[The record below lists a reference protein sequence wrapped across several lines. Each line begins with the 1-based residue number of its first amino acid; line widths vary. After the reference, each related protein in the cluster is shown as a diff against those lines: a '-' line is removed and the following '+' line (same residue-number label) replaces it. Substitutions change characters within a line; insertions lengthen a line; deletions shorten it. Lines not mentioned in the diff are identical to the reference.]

1 MKKQNSE
8 KYKVIKKASDKKSVK
23 YYLTLKKAEQVAIEV
38 LDMVENLKELSGKKI
53 REKTLEFK
61 KRLSNGETLDDILV
75 EAFSVAYKAIQEVYG
90 ISLYKVQIMGGFGLH
105 SGDVSEM
112 KTGEGK
118 TLTAILPAYLNALQG
133 EGVHVITVNEYLA
146 SRDSYN
152 TGKVF
157 SLLGL
162 KTSFVN
168 SQMDPDQKREA
179 YNSDITYLVHSE
191 LGFDYLRDN
200 LVSEIQQKM
209 QRKMNFAIVDE
220 VDSILI
226 DEARTPLIISGGKSF
241 EDSDYEKARDLVLKL
256 SDEDYQNDMET
267 KRTFLTDSGIK
278 KAQEFYG
285 FDNLY
290 SFENSLTVHL
300 ISNALQARHMF
311 EKDVDYTIK
320 DDEIVLIDSFTGR
333 LLDGR
338 RLSEGLHQAIE
349 AKEEVEINPETKV
362 FASITYQNLFRMYK
376 KLSGMSGTALSE
388 EEEFLDIY
396 NMRVLSIPTNLPIKR
411 IDYVDVVFASR
422 KAKYKSLVRRIQE
435 IHETGQ
441 PILIGTRS
449 VQESELI
456 SNMISEFNI
465 KHEVLNAKNHAREA
479 DIIENAGLLNQVTI
493 STNMA
498 GRGTDIKL
506 GKGVIE
512 KGGLFVLGTERN
524 EARRIDDQLRGRA
537 GRQGDIGASQFYV
550 SLEDEIM
557 QRAGLGRVKKF
568 LKSMDEDP
576 ISSRS
581 VQKAITVAQK
591 KLEGTNYD
599 YRKGVVEY
607 DDVLNTQRIITYKQ
621 RDMILKLHETKEAVE
636 KMVINF
642 VSGYYNDKYFEKLM
656 KSHAEDYF
664 QLFIKEDFLEKFNI
678 EIKHELDELSI
689 EEIREKMIYII
700 MYNLEIKAQEFIKAS
715 KDFNVFVKGN
725 LLMSLDNAWQDQ
737 INRLNK
743 LKVVIKYRQYSQ
755 KNPVQVYIHEAD
767 KAFEFYK
774 NQISENFIKS
784 ILDFSLENAMMGI
797 SQENSRKTKELIME

>member
-1 MKKQNSE
+1 MKKENSE
-8 KYKVIKKASDKKSVK
+8 KYKVIKKTTDKKSVK

-38 LDMVENLKELSGKKI
+38 LELVANSNDLNGKKL
-53 REKTLEFK
+53 REKTVEFK
-61 KRLSNGETLDDILV
+61 ARLSNGETLDDILV
-75 EAFSVAYKAIQEVYG
+75 EAFSTAYKAVQEVYG
-90 ISLYKVQIMGGFGLH
+90 ISLYKVQVMGGFGLH
-105 SGDVSEM
+105 TGDVSEM

-118 TLTAILPAYLNALQG
+118 TLTAILPAYLNALSG

-146 SRDSYN
+146 SRDAYN

-157 SLLGL
+157 NLLGL
-162 KTSFVN
+162 KTAFVN
-168 SQMDPDQKREA
+168 SQMSPEEKKDA
-179 YNSDITYLVHSE
+179 YNADITYLVHSE

-200 LVSEIQQKM
+200 LVSEISQKM

-241 EDSDYEKARDLVLKL
+241 EDSDYEKARDLVSTLE
-256 SDEDYQNDMET
+256 DIDYQNDMET
-267 KRTFLTDSGIK
+267 KRTFLTESGIK
-278 KAQEFYG
+278 KTQEFYG

-349 AKEEVEINPETKV
+349 AKENVEINPETKV

-376 KLSGMSGTALSE
+376 KLSGMSGTAISE

-396 NMRVLSIPTNLPIKR
+396 NMRVLSIPTNLPIQR

-422 KAKYKSLVRRIQE
+422 EAKYKSLVKRIQQ

-456 SNMISEFNI
+456 SNRI
-465 KHEVLNAKNHAREA
+465 KELGIQHEVLNAKNHAREA

-621 RDMILKLHETKEAVE
+621 RDSILKLNDTKLAVE
-636 KMVINF
+636 RMIINF
-642 VSGYYNDKYFEKLM
+642 VNNYYSDKYFIKL
-656 KSHAEDYF
+656 KDVHAEEYS
-664 QLFIKEDFLEKFNI
+664 QLFIKEEFLEKFGI
-678 EIKHELDELSI
+678 EIHHELDEMSV
-689 EEIREKMIYII
+689 EEIREKII
-700 MYNLEIKAQEFIKAS
+700 EILMSNFEQRAQQFAKAKR
-715 KDFNVFVKGN
+715 DFNVFVKGN
-725 LLMSLDNAWQDQ
+725 LLMSLDNAWQEQ
-737 INRLNK
+737 INKLNK
-743 LKVVIKYRQYSQ
+743 LKVVIRYRQYSQ
-755 KNPVQVYIHEAD
+755 KNPVQVYIYEAD

-774 NQISENFIKS
+774 IQISETFIKNV
-784 ILDFSLENAMMGI
+784 LDFDLESALMGVE
-797 SQENSRKTKELIME
+797 QEKSRVTKELIME